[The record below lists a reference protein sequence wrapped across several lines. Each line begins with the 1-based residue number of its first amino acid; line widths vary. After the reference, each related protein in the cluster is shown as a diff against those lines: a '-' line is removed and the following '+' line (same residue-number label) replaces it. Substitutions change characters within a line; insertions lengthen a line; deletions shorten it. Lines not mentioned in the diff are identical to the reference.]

1 MEVMGKSSMGALEA
15 FVSPGWSV
23 LWRELMI
30 WQTEASEALP
40 SEHWATVHAALLVS
54 YLAMRRRAFHCRSS
68 PGATGGGGCEARNDG
83 EISMKHED
91 FTQTHVHLLVYHTI
105 ND

>member
-54 YLAMRRRAFHCRSS
+54 YLAMRRHSQGFPLPILAWCNW
-68 PGATGGGGCEARNDG
+68 GWG
-83 EISMKHED
+83 
-91 FTQTHVHLLVYHTI
+91 L
-105 ND
+105 